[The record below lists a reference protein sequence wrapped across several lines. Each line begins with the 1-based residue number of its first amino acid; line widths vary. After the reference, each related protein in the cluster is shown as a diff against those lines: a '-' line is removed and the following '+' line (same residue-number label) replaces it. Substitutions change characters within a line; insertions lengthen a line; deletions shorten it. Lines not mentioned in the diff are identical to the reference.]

1 MQVKVV
7 SVAGDVLRLKTEGKI
22 GQADLSLE
30 GEPIERLLGR
40 EVYSRKVLLAL
51 EQSDYCDSMGLAWML
66 QCHKRFREAGGRFV
80 MHSIPPLIL
89 QVMKVL
95 HLDRVFLLAAD
106 EQAALA
112 LVEREQPA

>member
-1 MQVKVV
+1 
-7 SVAGDVLRLKTEGKI
+7 
-22 GQADLSLE
+22 
-30 GEPIERLLGR
+30 
-40 EVYSRKVLLAL
+40 
-51 EQSDYCDSMGLAWML
+51 
-66 QCHKRFREAGGRFV
+66 